1 MRFRIRFLIKNK
13 IDEVENVI
21 SHSNRHTTST
31 KWLKLVAM
39 LFEVFH
45 RGGGT
50 TVAEISGQPKVPC
63 LPRPNQNRASPAR
76 TISLMFIFPAHS
88 TSFFFFFFSFFS
100 SFFSLVFVVVVVFC
114 LFY

>member
-31 KWLKLVAM
+31 KWLKLVAI
-39 LFEVFH
+39 LFQVFH
-45 RGGGT
+45 RGT
-50 TVAEISGQPKVPC
+50 TVAEISGQSKVPC

-76 TISLMFIFPAHS
+76 TTRLMFIFPAHS
-88 TSFFFFFFSFFS
+88 TSFFTKHIICDNRTV
-100 SFFSLVFVVVVVFC
+100 LHVMNMIRQ
-114 LFY
+114 